1 MPNFDAIDRALLA
14 ALQSDA
20 RQTNRAL
27 AATAGVAPSTSL
39 DRVRDLERR
48 GVVTGYG
55 ADVDL
60 AALGRPVQAM
70 VAVRLHPKTHEIVQ
84 GFVDAAWQLPE
95 TVSVTLVTGADDALV
110 HLAVPSVEVLRA
122 LVLDHIA
129 RAPGVVDEHTS
140 LVFEHRRRRVVEPA

>member
-1 MPNFDAIDRALLA
+1 MPNFDAIDRSLLA

>member
-1 MPNFDAIDRALLA
+1 MSNFDAIDRSLLA

-20 RQTNRAL
+20 RQTNKAL

-110 HLAVPSVEVLRA
+110 HLAVPSVEVLRT